1 MNFST
6 LPPEINSALI
16 FGGAGS
22 EPMSAAAVAWDQLA
36 MELASAA
43 ASFNSVTSGLVG
55 ESWLGPSSA
64 AMAAAV
70 APYLGW
76 LAAAAAQA
84 QRSATQ
90 AAALVAEFEAVRAA
104 MVQPALVAA
113 NRSDLVSLVFSN
125 FFGQNAPAIAAIE
138 AAYEQMWAIDVS
150 VMSAYHAGASAVA
163 SALTPFTAPPQ
174 NLTDLPAQLAA
185 APAAV
190 VTAAITSSKGV
201 LANLSLGLA
210 NSGFGQMGAAN
221 LGILNLGSL
230 NPGGNNFGLGNVGS
244 NNVGLGNTGNG
255 NIGFGNTGNG
265 NIGFGLTGDN
275 QQGFGGWN
283 SGTGNIGLF
292 NSGTGNIGIGNTGT
306 GNFGIGNSGT
316 SYNTG
321 IGNTGQANTGFFNA
335 GIANTGI
342 GNTGNYMNRP
352 GESGDSLI

>member
-1 MNFST
+1 MNSVHPGKVGAMNFST

-150 VMSAYHAGASAVA
+150 VMSA
-163 SALTPFTAPPQ
+163 
-174 NLTDLPAQLAA
+174 
-185 APAAV
+185 
-190 VTAAITSSKGV
+190 
-201 LANLSLGLA
+201 
-210 NSGFGQMGAAN
+210 
-221 LGILNLGSL
+221 
-230 NPGGNNFGLGNVGS
+230 
-244 NNVGLGNTGNG
+244 
-255 NIGFGNTGNG
+255 
-265 NIGFGLTGDN
+265 
-275 QQGFGGWN
+275 
-283 SGTGNIGLF
+283 
-292 NSGTGNIGIGNTGT
+292 
-306 GNFGIGNSGT
+306 
-316 SYNTG
+316 
-321 IGNTGQANTGFFNA
+321 
-335 GIANTGI
+335 
-342 GNTGNYMNRP
+342 
-352 GESGDSLI
+352 